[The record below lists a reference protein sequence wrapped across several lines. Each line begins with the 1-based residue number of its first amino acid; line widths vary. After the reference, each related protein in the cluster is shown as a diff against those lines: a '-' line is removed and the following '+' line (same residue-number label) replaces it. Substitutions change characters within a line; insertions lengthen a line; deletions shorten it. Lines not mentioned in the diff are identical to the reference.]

1 MGWGASGIDPAG
13 KAVVTGAY
21 ALAAE
26 GGLAYA
32 GCCAGPPSFFF
43 ARIVAFWWGVID
55 NGVRNEVMADVDV

>member
-1 MGWGASGIDPAG
+1 MGRGASDIDPAG

-43 ARIVAFWWGVID
+43 ARIVAVLYDIED
-55 NGVRNEVMADVDV
+55 NGDRNEVMADADV